1 MGFVVATRAMDYA
14 IELAKKEGVGV
25 VGVHNSTHFGA
36 SAQYVQQ
43 ALDADMISLVFTNS
57 SPALPPHGGAAAF
70 LGANPIAAGAPSGK
84 AHPFLMDMS
93 TTIIARGKLRLGKL
107 TPKCP
112 IID

>member
-1 MGFVVATRAMDYA
+1 LNPLRPPVCWNFFEDCTEEEKTQHLLRA
-14 IELAKKEGVGV
+14 
-25 VGVHNSTHFGA
+25 N
-36 SAQYVQQ
+36 
-43 ALDADMISLVFTNS
+43 
-57 SPALPPHGGAAAF
+57 
-70 LGANPIAAGAPSGK
+70 ANPIAAGAPSGK